1 MAACHPQKVSPRC
14 DQLPPD
20 PCGRPGARHRYMG
33 NCISEEKEEE
43 EEKVGKAPG
52 NVLTLESPHPPE
64 SQV

>member
-1 MAACHPQKVSPRC
+1 MAACPPQKVSPRC
-14 DQLPPD
+14 DQLSPD
-20 PCGRPGARHRYMG
+20 PCGRPGPRHRYIG
-33 NCISEEKEEE
+33 NCISEEEEE